1 MIREIPALIRPRL
14 CLLSAVAA
22 LAGYACY
29 RPAADAGLACVM
41 AGALLLA
48 AGSGAFNQLQERATD
63 RLMARTASRPLASGR
78 LGAPVA
84 LAFIV
89 SCLGASLALL
99 ARTGLGAVA
108 VWAVVLL
115 VYNGLY
121 TPLKRRT
128 PFAILIGGVAG
139 AMPPLLGWCAAG
151 GDPTDCRV
159 LALAG
164 MLYLWQVPHFWM
176 LVRRHEGEY
185 RTAGLPVFAGR
196 LSCHSGLAASIWLGC
211 YGLSVLLLPALG
223 LVATRWLGFMTVA
236 VGFCVMSVGLFGG
249 FRGHRGFLALN
260 ASLLLLLSVLIVDAA
275 HRAA

>member
-1 MIREIPALIRPRL
+1 MVRPRL
-14 CLLSAVAA
+14 CFLAVVAA
-22 LAGYACY
+22 LAGYVCFK
-29 RPAADAGLACVM
+29 PVADSGLACAL

-48 AGSGAFNQLQERATD
+48 AGSGALNQLQERATD

-78 LGAPVA
+78 LGVPQA
-84 LAFIV
+84 LVFIV
-89 SCLGASLALL
+89 TSLCLSLALL
-99 ARTGLGAVA
+99 AQTDISAVA

-128 PFAILIGGVAG
+128 PFAILAGGIAG

-151 GDPTDCRV
+151 GEPSDCRA
-159 LALAG
+159 LALSG

-185 RTAGLPVFAGR
+185 RAAGLPVFAGR
-196 LSCHSGLAASIWLGC
+196 LWGRSGFVVSIWLAC

-223 LVATRWLGFMTVA
+223 LVSTRWLGFVL
-236 VGFCVMSVGLFGG
+236 VGVGASVMSVGLLGG
-249 FRGHRGFLALN
+249 FRGPSGFQALN
-260 ASLLLLLSVLIVDAA
+260 ASLLFLLCTLIVDAA
-275 HRAA
+275 SRAV

>member
-1 MIREIPALIRPRL
+1 MA
-14 CLLSAVAA
+14 AVAA
-22 LAGYACY
+22 LAGYVCFK
-29 RPAADAGLACVM
+29 PAAGFDLACTLV
-41 AGALLLA
+41 GALLLA
-48 AGSGAFNQLQERATD
+48 AGSGALNQLQERSTD

-78 LGAPVA
+78 LSAPGAMI
-84 LAFIV
+84 FIV

-99 ARTGLGAVA
+99 ALTGAGAVA

-151 GDPTDCRV
+151 GDPADCRI

-164 MLYLWQVPHFWM
+164 MLYLWQVPHFWI
-176 LVRRHEGEY
+176 LAQRHEEEY
-185 RTAGLPVFAGR
+185 RAAGLPVFTGR
-196 LSCHSGLAASIWLGC
+196 FHSRSGFAVSIWLAC

-223 LVATRWLGFMTVA
+223 LVATPWLGFVLVA
-236 VGFCVMSVGLFGG
+236 AGAGVMSVGLFGG
-249 FRGHRGFLALN
+249 FRGCRGFHILN
-260 ASLLLLLSVLIVDAA
+260 ASLVFLFIVLAADATI
-275 HRAA
+275 RLV